1 MSFKHRVRVQFSVG
15 APAIAGVAKWKGAGL
30 QNSYAGVRFSPPAP
44 IVIASMRM
52 KGRRTL
58 DQDIGLPCKDNRDIP
73 NLIERSLHAVATAPV
88 LYRVILLSKH
98 RWRCVGPVNRIAE
111 FKSLGKLQF
120 YDCRL
125 PIVDQLAAPVTSLGI
140 NLRKDQGVTQ
150 KSKLAIGNWQ
160 SKMFREGSIH
170 GDKRS

>member
-125 PIVDQLAAPVTSLGI
+125 PIADCRSARCAS
-140 NLRKDQGVTQ
+140 D
-150 KSKLAIGNWQ
+150 KSWDKPEKRPRRNTKIQIGNWQ
-160 SKMFREGSIH
+160 LAIENVSG
-170 GDKRS
+170 G